1 MCMKLMHQATR
12 HTRFQGDK
20 RLALCSL
27 AHSADEDGLYWP
39 PTWNVQSAELQRDSI
54 FTIIHALEQAG
65 EIVVM
70 GSGPTTLLWI
80 AIAFTPRELKEI
92 AMRRLNMDDKEATAF
107 VSEIV
112 ARQLH

>member
-1 MCMKLMHQATR
+1 MCMKLVHQATR
-12 HTRFQGDK
+12 HTRFQGDE